1 MVALI
6 RPKVRA
12 LIGDLGSSGFESFV
26 YRNTD
31 TFVLA
36 EENISTITKV
46 FLNGTEL
53 GTGEYSYDSTTNRL
67 TISVTGLSNSDII
80 QVYYTYYKYSDT
92 EITEYIRGA
101 LVWITYGAYK
111 ETDYEL
117 EEDDIYPT
125 PDNRTIDLISLI
137 TSILIKPDYTTY
149 RLPTVTVVY
158 GGRMPKD
165 EKIEKLVSKFYYGL
179 GVSGIIEFE

>member
-1 MVALI
+1 MLELI

-12 LIGDLGSSGFESFV
+12 LIQDFGSSGFESFV
-26 YRNTD
+26 YRNTA
-31 TFVLA
+31 TFTLA
-36 EENISTITKV
+36 EENINAITKV

-53 GTGEYSYDSTTNRL
+53 GTGEYSFDSSTNRI

-80 QVYYTYYKYSDT
+80 QVYYTYYKYSDN
-92 EITEYIRGA
+92 EIKEYVRGA

-117 EEDDIYPT
+117 EEDDVYPT
-125 PDNRTIDLISLI
+125 PDNRTIDLIALI
-137 TSILIKPDYTTY
+137 TAILIKPDYNTY

-165 EKIEKLVSKFYYGL
+165 DKIEKLVSKFYYGIGIS
-179 GVSGIIEFE
+179 GVIEFD